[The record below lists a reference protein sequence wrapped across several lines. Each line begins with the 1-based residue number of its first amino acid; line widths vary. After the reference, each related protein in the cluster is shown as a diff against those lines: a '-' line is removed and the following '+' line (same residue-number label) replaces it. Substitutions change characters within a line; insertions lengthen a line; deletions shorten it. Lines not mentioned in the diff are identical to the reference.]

1 MKKFCY
7 INGKIIPSD
16 KASLPVADMAIMRGY
31 AAFDFFR
38 TYNGRIFRFN
48 DYYNRFAASAK
59 SLGLKLP
66 ISKMAIEEAI
76 YSLLK
81 KNKCDDVCIRL
92 ILTGGVSSN
101 GTDTGKSNFIIM
113 LEDMHALPKD
123 AVKKGVKLITRSYE
137 RVFPEAKTTNY
148 LYAIRS
154 MQDAKKEKALEIVY
168 VVNGYVYECLFSN
181 IFLIKG
187 NKLITPADS
196 ILKGIT
202 RKVVMELAEDEF
214 KIEERDV
221 TIEEL
226 LKADEVFMT
235 GSNKRVLPVRQIND
249 KLIAKGMVGEKT
261 KRIVQL
267 FDDYA
272 FGRSEKSGKSG
283 KK

>member
-1 MKKFCY
+1 
-7 INGKIIPSD
+7 
-16 KASLPVADMAIMRGY
+16 
-31 AAFDFFR
+31 
-38 TYNGRIFRFN
+38 
-48 DYYNRFAASAK
+48 
-59 SLGLKLP
+59 
-66 ISKMAIEEAI
+66 
-76 YSLLK
+76 
-81 KNKCDDVCIRL
+81 
-92 ILTGGVSSN
+92 
-101 GTDTGKSNFIIM
+101 
-113 LEDMHALPKD
+113 
-123 AVKKGVKLITRSYE
+123 
-137 RVFPEAKTTNY
+137 
-148 LYAIRS
+148 
-154 MQDAKKEKALEIVY
+154 
-168 VVNGYVYECLFSN
+168 
-181 IFLIKG
+181 LIKG